1 MPLHD
6 SSTPALPNFTAPPV
20 SLPKLLVILG
30 PTASGK
36 TDLAVALA
44 KKFRGEVISADS
56 RQFYKGTDIGSDII
70 PGKWVKRGSRR
81 IYIAR
86 GVPHHLLAFRP
97 VSRPFTVAE
106 FRTVAIRLARKIA
119 SQGRLPILAGG
130 SGLYLRAVAE
140 NYQIPQIAADPALR
154 GRLERRSTA
163 SLLAELKRRDPV
175 YAARIMGPNRR
186 YITRALEVILKTG
199 RPFSELQTRGEP
211 EFDVLKLGVRRP
223 RREIYRRI
231 EARVDEQ
238 IRRGL
243 LAEAKKLGQRHG
255 WDLPA
260 MSALGHRQLG
270 EHLAGRISLEEA
282 VRLIKRDTRHYAKRQ
297 LTWFKK
303 DKGVKWIKSPQAAA
317 RLVKKWL
324 N

>member
-1 MPLHD
+1 MAISYQPD
-6 SSTPALPNFTAPPV
+6 M
-20 SLPKLLVILG
+20 LPKLLVILG

-70 PGKWVKRGSRR
+70 PGKWAGQGRR
-81 IYIAR
+81 RVYVAR

-97 VSRPFTVAE
+97 VSRPLTIAE
-106 FRTVAIRLARKIA
+106 FKEQASKLALDIIKR
-119 SQGRLPILAGG
+119 GRLPILAGG
-130 SGLYLRAVAE
+130 SGLYIRAVAE
-140 NYQIPQIAADPALR
+140 NFQIPQVAADPQLR
-154 GRLERRSTA
+154 ARLARRSTA
-163 SLLAELKRRDPV
+163 SLLKELRRRDPV
-175 YAARIMGPNRR
+175 YAAKISGPNRR
-186 YITRALEVILKTG
+186 YLTRALEVAIKTG

-211 EFDVLKLGVRRP
+211 EFDVLKLGVKRP

-231 EARVDEQ
+231 EARVDDQ

-243 LAEAKKLGQRHG
+243 LVEAKKLGQRHG

-303 DKGVKWIKSPQAAA
+303 DKGVKWIKGPNEASK
-317 RLVKKWL
+317 LVRKWL
-324 N
+324 K